1 MALNRL
7 MYLLLSF
14 VLISGC
20 IPSSSKNTSIP
31 DRIILESE
39 EPVSLFNTWK
49 VTSISNPSR
58 MFQGPE
64 NTAGGHGSRPF
75 RITFLKENVVT
86 LSLSVN
92 NCSAG
97 YSLKD
102 SILSFQPSMTCTE
115 ACCDSNQ
122 DEFLIRQF
130 SGARKYSIKG
140 EVLTIDAEAGPIEFT
155 LSAK

>member
-1 MALNRL
+1 
-7 MYLLLSF
+7 MYFLLSF

-20 IPSSSKNTSIP
+20 VPSVNSSENTSISEHT
-31 DRIILESE
+31 IVASE

-58 MFQGPE
+58 MFQGPA
-64 NTAGGHGSRPF
+64 NTTRGHGSRPF
-75 RITFLKENVVT
+75 RITFLKETVVT

-92 NCSAG
+92 DCSAG
-97 YSLKD
+97 YSLKN
-102 SILSFQPSMTCTE
+102 SIISFQPKITCTE

-122 DEFLIRQF
+122 DEFLICQF
-130 SGARKYSIKG
+130 SGPLKYSIKG
-140 EVLTIDAEAGPIEFT
+140 KLLTIDAEAGPIEFT